1 MYAADP
7 APDSTFISRAAA
19 ASLMAVSG
27 TSATRRSS
35 GAVSLGVPTFTS
47 CGLYP
52 IGGLNTGFGLHVR
65 VKSQSAA
72 DDQVTNQ
79 IINDLTIQAATVN
92 GSGSQTANLILTRA
106 IFHMGIPVAP
116 KNVFPSNI
124 EGLPTWY
131 QLRVTPQGHMAR
143 RDQVDILIAFNP
155 ATWHQDLRTVRPGGV
170 VVHEEVFS
178 TADARPDVT
187 YYPVPFSKLAKSKI
201 QNDTLRKQLAN
212 MIYVGVVAGLLGI
225 PWDAL
230 EHAVTRQF
238 LSKPKAVPLNLDAI
252 KVGFDYWQDNFS
264 KKDPYRLE
272 AMSGVVDQKVLVE
285 GNQAAALG
293 ALMGGVTVAA
303 WYPITPS
310 SSLCENLI
318 AYAERFRT
326 DPETGEKR
334 IAVVQAEDELA
345 AVGMAIGAGWAGA
358 RAMTSTSG
366 PGISLMAEF
375 AGLGY
380 YAEVPVVIF
389 DIQRIGP
396 STGLP
401 TRTSQADVGFAYTLS
416 HGDTKHL
423 VLLPGTVEECY
434 EFARD
439 AFDYA
444 DRFQTPVFV
453 LSDLDLGMN
462 LWMTPA
468 FTYPDKPFDRGKV
481 LSKADLERLAG
492 EWARYRDVDGDGVPF
507 RTLPGTDHPAA
518 GYFTR
523 GSGHDEHARNT
534 ESAEAYAANM
544 DRLSRKFETAR
555 AALPAPVIDES
566 TGSKIGL
573 IAFGSTH
580 AAVLESRSALEA
592 AKLPVDYLRIRALPL
607 SAQVVEFVSRHERVY
622 VIEQNR
628 DGQVYDLLRL
638 ALPPALV
645 DRLRSIRH
653 YDGQPIPADAI
664 TEPLLESEAIPA

>member
-1 MYAADP
+1 MLQARKILTP
-7 APDSTFISRAAA
+7 AE
-19 ASLMAVSG
+19 
-27 TSATRRSS
+27 
-35 GAVSLGVPTFTS
+35 
-47 CGLYP
+47 
-52 IGGLNTGFGLHVR
+52 
-65 VKSQSAA
+65 
-72 DDQVTNQ
+72 VTEE

-131 QLRVTPQGHMAR
+131 QLRVTPEGHMAR
-143 RDQVDILIAFNP
+143 SDKVDILIAFNV
-155 ATWHQDLRTVRPGGV
+155 ATWHQDLKTVRPGGV
-170 VVHEEVFS
+170 VIHEEAFS
-178 TADARPDVT
+178 TADARTDVN
-187 YYPVPFSKLAKSKI
+187 YYPVPFSKLAKTKI

-225 PWDAL
+225 PWEAL
-230 EHAVTRQF
+230 EHGVKRQF
-238 LSKPKAVPLNLDAI
+238 LSKPKAVQVNLDAI

-264 KKDPYRLE
+264 KKDAYRLE
-272 AMSGVVDQKVLVE
+272 PMTGAVEGKVLVE

-293 ALMGGVTVAA
+293 ALMGGVTVVA

-310 SSLCENLI
+310 SSVCENLI
-318 AYAERFRT
+318 AYSERFRT
-326 DPETGEKR
+326 DPKTGAR
-334 IAVVQAEDELA
+334 LISIVQAEDELA

-416 HGDTKHL
+416 HGDTKHI
-423 VLLPGTVEECY
+423 VLLPGSVEECY

-462 LWMTPA
+462 LWMTPE
-468 FTYPDKPFDRGKV
+468 FKYPDKPFDRGKV
-481 LSKADLERLAG
+481 LTKADLDRLAG
-492 EWARYRDVDGDGVPF
+492 DWGRYTDVDGDGITY

-523 GSGHDEHARNT
+523 GSGHDEHARYT
-534 ESAEAYAANM
+534 ENADTYARNM
-544 DRLSRKFETAR
+544 DRLMKKLETAR
-555 AALPAPVIDES
+555 HELPAPIVDETDKS
-566 TGSKIGL
+566 PVGL

-580 AAVLESRSALEA
+580 AAVLEARETLASAGRT
-592 AKLPVDYLRIRALPL
+592 VDYLRLRALPL
-607 SAQVVEFVSRHERVY
+607 ADEVAAFVSRHERTY
-622 VIEQNR
+622 VVEQNR
-628 DGQVYDLLRL
+628 DGQVYDMVRL
-638 ALPPALV
+638 ALPAELV
-645 DRLRSIRH
+645 GRIRSIRH
-653 YDGQPIPADAI
+653 YNGQPIPAVAI
-664 TEPLLESEAIPA
+664 SEPLTQLEAVPA

>member
-1 MYAADP
+1 V
-7 APDSTFISRAAA
+7 T
-19 ASLMAVSG
+19 
-27 TSATRRSS
+27 
-35 GAVSLGVPTFTS
+35 
-47 CGLYP
+47 
-52 IGGLNTGFGLHVR
+52 
-65 VKSQSAA
+65 QSI
-72 DDQVTNQ
+72 V
-79 IINDLTIQAATVN
+79 NDLTIQAATVN
-92 GSGSQTANLILTRA
+92 GSGSQTANLVLTRA

-131 QLRVTPQGHMAR
+131 QLRITPEGHMAR
-143 RDQVDILIAFNP
+143 SDKVDILIAFNV
-155 ATWHQDLRTVRPGGV
+155 ATWREDLKSVRAGGV
-170 VVHEEVFS
+170 VIHEEAFS
-178 TADARPDVT
+178 TADVRPDVI

-201 QNDTLRKQLAN
+201 QSETLRKQLAN

-225 PWDAL
+225 PWGAI
-230 EHAVTRQF
+230 EHGVKRQF
-238 LSKPKAVPLNLDAI
+238 LAKPKAVQVNLDAI
-252 KVGFDYWQDNFS
+252 KVGHDYWQDNFS
-264 KKDPYRLE
+264 KQDPYHLE
-272 AMSGVVDQKVLVE
+272 PMTGVVDGKVLVE

-293 ALMGGVTVAA
+293 ALMGGVSVVA

-310 SSLCENLI
+310 SSLCEYLI
-318 AYAERFRT
+318 AYADRFRI
-326 DPETGEKR
+326 DEKTGEKH
-334 IAVVQAEDELA
+334 ISVVQAEDELA

-375 AGLGY
+375 SGLAY

-401 TRTSQADVGFAYTLS
+401 TRTSQADLGFVYTLS

-439 AFDYA
+439 AFDHS

-462 LWMTPA
+462 LWMTPE
-468 FTYPDKPFDRGKV
+468 FKYPEKSFDRGKV
-481 LSKADLERLAG
+481 LSKSDLEKLAG
-492 EWARYRDVDGDGVPF
+492 EWGRYRDVDGDGVTY

-523 GSGHDEHARNT
+523 GSGHDEQARYT
-534 ESAEAYAANM
+534 EGAEAYARNM
-544 DRLSRKFETAR
+544 DRLARKLETAR
-555 AALPAPVIDES
+555 HALPAPGVEE
-566 TGSKIGL
+566 TGSPLGL

-580 AAVLESRSALEA
+580 AAVLEARETLA
-592 AKLPVDYLRIRALPL
+592 AAGKAVDYLRVRALPL
-607 SAQVVEFVSRHERVY
+607 ADEVARFVSRHEHVY
-622 VIEQNR
+622 VAEQNR
-628 DGQVYDLLRL
+628 DGQLYDLIRL
-638 ALPPALV
+638 ALPAELV
-645 DRLRSIRH
+645 GRLRSIRH
-653 YDGQPIPADAI
+653 YNGQPIPASAI
-664 TEPLLESEAIPA
+664 AEPFMQLEAVPV

>member
-1 MYAADP
+1 M
-7 APDSTFISRAAA
+7 T
-19 ASLMAVSG
+19 
-27 TSATRRSS
+27 
-35 GAVSLGVPTFTS
+35 
-47 CGLYP
+47 
-52 IGGLNTGFGLHVR
+52 
-65 VKSQSAA
+65 Q
-72 DDQVTNQ
+72 Q

-92 GSGSQTANLILTRA
+92 GSGSQTANLVLTRA

-131 QLRVTPQGHMAR
+131 QLRVTPEGHMAR
-143 RDQVDILIAFNP
+143 SDKVDILIAFNP
-155 ATWHQDLRTVRPGGV
+155 ATWHQDLTTVRAGGV

-178 TADARPDVT
+178 TADVRADVV

-201 QNDTLRKQLAN
+201 QSDTLRKQLAN
-212 MIYVGVVAGLLGI
+212 MLYVGVVAGLLGI
-225 PWDAL
+225 PWEAL
-230 EHAVTRQF
+230 DHAVKRQF
-238 LSKPKAVPLNLDAI
+238 LSKPKAVQVNLDAI
-252 KVGFDYWQDNFS
+252 KAGYDYWQDNFS
-264 KKDPYRLE
+264 KKDAYRLE
-272 AMSGVVDQKVLVE
+272 PMTGAVEGKVLVE

-318 AYAERFRT
+318 AYAERFRA
-326 DPETGEKR
+326 DPKTGEKL
-334 IAVVQAEDELA
+334 ISVVQAEDELA

-358 RAMTSTSG
+358 RSMTSTSG

-375 AGLGY
+375 AGLAY

-401 TRTSQADVGFAYTLS
+401 TRTSQADVAFAFTLS
-416 HGDTKHL
+416 HGDTRHI
-423 VLLPGTVEECY
+423 VMLPGTVEECY

-444 DRFQTPVFV
+444 DRFQTPIFV

-462 LWMTPA
+462 LWMTPE
-468 FTYPDKPFDRGKV
+468 FKYPEKPFDRGKI
-481 LSKADLERLAG
+481 LSKQDLERLAG
-492 EWARYRDVDGDGVPF
+492 EWGRYKDVDGDGVTY

-523 GSGHDEHARNT
+523 GSGHDEFARYT
-534 ESAEAYAANM
+534 ESAEAYARNM
-544 DRLSRKFETAR
+544 DRLTHKLETAR
-555 AALPAPVIDES
+555 RELPAPVVDES
-566 TGSKIGL
+566 TGSAVGL

-580 AAVLESRSALEA
+580 AAVVEAREALA
-592 AKLPVDYLRIRALPL
+592 AARTPVDYLRLRALPL
-607 SAQVVEFVSRHERVY
+607 SDEVTAFVSRHERVY
-622 VIEQNR
+622 VVEQNR
-628 DGQVYDLLRL
+628 DGQLFDLIRL
-638 ALPPALV
+638 ALPAGLV
-645 DRLRSIRH
+645 GRVRSIRH
-653 YDGQPIPADAI
+653 YNGQPIPAAAI
-664 TEPLLESEAIPA
+664 IDPLTEKEAVPA

>member
-1 MYAADP
+1 M
-7 APDSTFISRAAA
+7 T
-19 ASLMAVSG
+19 
-27 TSATRRSS
+27 
-35 GAVSLGVPTFTS
+35 
-47 CGLYP
+47 
-52 IGGLNTGFGLHVR
+52 
-65 VKSQSAA
+65 Q
-72 DDQVTNQ
+72 Q

-92 GSGSQTANLILTRA
+92 GSGSQTANLVLTRA

-131 QLRVTPQGHMAR
+131 QLRVTPEGHMAR
-143 RDQVDILIAFNP
+143 SDKVDILIAFNP
-155 ATWHQDLRTVRPGGV
+155 ATWHQDLTTVRPGGV

-178 TADARPDVT
+178 TADVRADVV

-201 QNDTLRKQLAN
+201 QSDTLRKQLAN
-212 MIYVGVVAGLLGI
+212 MLYVGVVAGLLGI
-225 PWDAL
+225 PWEAL
-230 EHAVTRQF
+230 DHAVKRQF
-238 LSKPKAVPLNLDAI
+238 LSKPKAVQVNLDAI
-252 KVGFDYWQDNFS
+252 KAGYDYWQDNFS
-264 KKDPYRLE
+264 KKDAYRLE
-272 AMSGVVDQKVLVE
+272 PMTGAVEGRVLVE

-326 DPETGEKR
+326 DPKTGEKL
-334 IAVVQAEDELA
+334 ISVVQAEDELA

-358 RAMTSTSG
+358 RSMTSTSG

-375 AGLGY
+375 AGLAY

-401 TRTSQADVGFAYTLS
+401 TRTSQADVAFAFTLS
-416 HGDTKHL
+416 HGDTRHI
-423 VLLPGTVEECY
+423 VMLPGTVEECY

-444 DRFQTPVFV
+444 DRFQTPIFV

-462 LWMTPA
+462 LWMTPE
-468 FTYPDKPFDRGKV
+468 FKYPEKPFDRGKI
-481 LSKADLERLAG
+481 LSKQDLERLAG
-492 EWARYRDVDGDGVPF
+492 EWGRYKDVDGDGVTY

-518 GYFTR
+518 GFFTR
-523 GSGHDEHARNT
+523 GSGHDEFARYT
-534 ESAEAYAANM
+534 ESAEAYARNM
-544 DRLSRKFETAR
+544 DRLAHKLETAR
-555 AALPAPVIDES
+555 RELPAPVVDES
-566 TGSKIGL
+566 TGSAVGL

-580 AAVLESRSALEA
+580 AAVVEARDALA
-592 AKLPVDYLRIRALPL
+592 AARTPVDYLRLRALPL
-607 SAQVVEFVSRHERVY
+607 SDEVTAFVSRHERVY
-622 VIEQNR
+622 VVEQNR
-628 DGQVYDLLRL
+628 DGQVYDIVRL
-638 ALPPALV
+638 SLPSELV
-645 DRLRSIRH
+645 GRVHSIRH
-653 YDGQPIPADAI
+653 YNGQPIPAAAI
-664 TEPLLESEAIPA
+664 TEPLQQAEVVPA

>member
-1 MYAADP
+1 L
-7 APDSTFISRAAA
+7 TE
-19 ASLMAVSG
+19 
-27 TSATRRSS
+27 
-35 GAVSLGVPTFTS
+35 
-47 CGLYP
+47 
-52 IGGLNTGFGLHVR
+52 
-65 VKSQSAA
+65 
-72 DDQVTNQ
+72 Q

-92 GSGSQTANLILTRA
+92 GSGSQTANLVLTRA
-106 IFHMGIPVAP
+106 IFRMGIPVAP

-131 QLRVTPQGHMAR
+131 QLRVTPEGHMAR
-143 RDQVDILIAFNP
+143 SDKIDILIAFNP
-155 ATWHQDLRTVRPGGV
+155 ATWHQDLKTVRPGGV

-178 TADARPDVT
+178 TADVRADLT
-187 YYPVPFSKLAKSKI
+187 YYPVPFSKLAKTRI
-201 QNDTLRKQLAN
+201 QSDTLRKQLAN
-212 MIYVGVVAGLLGI
+212 MLYVGVVAGLLGI
-225 PWDAL
+225 PFEAL
-230 EHAVTRQF
+230 EHGVKRQF
-238 LSKPKAVPLNLDAI
+238 LSKPKAVQVNVDAM
-252 KVGFDYWQDNFS
+252 KVGYDYWQDNFS
-264 KKDPYRLE
+264 KKDPYRLVPMTG
-272 AMSGVVDQKVLVE
+272 AVDGKVLVE
-285 GNQAAALG
+285 GNQAAAMG

-326 DPETGEKR
+326 DPKTGEKL
-334 IAVVQAEDELA
+334 ISIVQAEDELA

-375 AGLGY
+375 AGLAY

-401 TRTSQADVGFAYTLS
+401 TRTSQADIGFAYTLS

-423 VLLPGTVEECY
+423 ILLPGTVEECY

-462 LWMTPA
+462 LWMTPS
-468 FTYPDKPFDRGKV
+468 FKYPDKPFDRGKV
-481 LSKADLERLAG
+481 LSKEDLDRLAG
-492 EWARYRDVDGDGVPF
+492 EWARYKDIDGDGVTY
-507 RTLPGTDHPAA
+507 RTLPGTNHPAA

-523 GSGHDEHARNT
+523 GSGHDENARYT
-534 ESAEAYAANM
+534 ESAEAYARNM

-555 AALPAPVIDES
+555 RALPAPVVDETAKS
-566 TGSKIGL
+566 AVGV

-580 AAVLESRSALEA
+580 AAVLEARDALA
-592 AKLPVDYLRIRALPL
+592 DLKRPFDYLRLRALPI
-607 SAQVVEFVSRHERVY
+607 SDEVAAFVARHQHVY
-622 VIEQNR
+622 VVEQNR
-628 DGQVYDLLRL
+628 DGQLYDLIRL
-638 ALPPALV
+638 ALPPDLV
-645 DRLRSIRH
+645 ARVRSIRH
-653 YDGQPIPADAI
+653 YDGQPIPAAAI
-664 TEPLLESEAIPA
+664 SEPLIESEAVPA

>member
-1 MYAADP
+1 M
-7 APDSTFISRAAA
+7 T
-19 ASLMAVSG
+19 
-27 TSATRRSS
+27 
-35 GAVSLGVPTFTS
+35 
-47 CGLYP
+47 
-52 IGGLNTGFGLHVR
+52 
-65 VKSQSAA
+65 Q
-72 DDQVTNQ
+72 Q

-92 GSGSQTANLILTRA
+92 GSGSQTANLVLTRA

-131 QLRVTPQGHMAR
+131 QLRVTPEGHMAR
-143 RDQVDILIAFNP
+143 SDKVDILIAFNP
-155 ATWHQDLRTVRPGGV
+155 ATWHEDLKTVRPGGV

-178 TADARPDVT
+178 TADVRADVV

-201 QNDTLRKQLAN
+201 QSETLRKQLAN
-212 MIYVGVVAGLLGI
+212 MLYVGVVAGLLSI
-225 PWDAL
+225 PWEAL
-230 EHAVTRQF
+230 EHAVKRQF
-238 LSKPKAVPLNLDAI
+238 LSKPKAVQVNLDAI
-252 KVGFDYWQDNFS
+252 KAGYDYWQDNFS
-264 KKDPYRLE
+264 KKDAYCLE
-272 AMSGVVDQKVLVE
+272 PMTGAVEGKVLVE

-326 DPETGEKR
+326 DAKTGEKL
-334 IAVVQAEDELA
+334 ISVVQAEDELA

-358 RAMTSTSG
+358 RSMTSTSG

-375 AGLGY
+375 AGLAY

-401 TRTSQADVGFAYTLS
+401 TRTSQADVAFAFTLS
-416 HGDTKHL
+416 HGDTRHI

-462 LWMTPA
+462 LWMTPE
-468 FTYPDKPFDRGKV
+468 FKYPEKPFDRGKV
-481 LSKADLERLAG
+481 LSKQDLERLAG
-492 EWARYRDVDGDGVPF
+492 EWGRYKDVDGDGVTY

-518 GYFTR
+518 GFFTR
-523 GSGHDEHARNT
+523 GSGHDEFARYT
-534 ESAEAYAANM
+534 ESAAAYARNM
-544 DRLSRKFETAR
+544 DRLTHKLETAR
-555 AALPAPVIDES
+555 RELPAPVLDEGA
-566 TGSKIGL
+566 GSAVGL

-580 AAVLESRSALEA
+580 AAVVESREALA
-592 AKLPVDYLRIRALPL
+592 AAGTPVDYMRLRALPL
-607 SAQVVEFVSRHERVY
+607 SDEVTAFVSRHERVY
-622 VIEQNR
+622 VVEQNR
-628 DGQVYDLLRL
+628 DGQVYDIVRL
-638 ALPPALV
+638 SLPSELV
-645 DRLRSIRH
+645 GRVHSIRH
-653 YDGQPIPADAI
+653 YNGQPIPAAAI
-664 TEPLLESEAIPA
+664 TEPLQQAEAIPA